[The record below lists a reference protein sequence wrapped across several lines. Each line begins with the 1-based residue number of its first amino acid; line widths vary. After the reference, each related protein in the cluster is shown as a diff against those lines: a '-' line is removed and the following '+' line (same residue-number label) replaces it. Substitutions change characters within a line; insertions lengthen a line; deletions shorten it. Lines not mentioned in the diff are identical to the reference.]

1 MHKHPPRASDGRSS
15 PKTARTARV
24 ATMKARAWLSRHGS
38 YVRRLSSFAQALAC
52 SGGKRAWIGVA
63 LAGLDGVVEALGDA
77 NVAYTWWRV
86 REYPALSAIV
96 SSVLGPPPQE
106 DGLAHGQV
114 VELGGLTCLRTS
126 EDLFVDGDLGPATTD
141 LRDRVWEKL
150 GPNLEATIRE
160 DDSTM
165 LLDVRPVEPQRR
177 ATAQGVALVARLRP
191 FVERGRG
198 ASCLLIGEPGCGK
211 TTAAAEATAALG
223 AGRSLRIPVGDL
235 ARMHG
240 GAFAL
245 LRFMRPEVLIV
256 DDIDRHGN
264 PQELLALFDEAGQ
277 HARLRIAT
285 CNYPKRLGS
294 ALLRPGRFD
303 LHVRAEDGEVAA
315 ARAEDVAAC
324 LAPVAEHLPDGVRVE
339 VEAWPIAYAA
349 ALAERLAVLGVDAWS
364 REVAELRRRLEEQR
378 AMDAAEQENDD

>member
-1 MHKHPPRASDGRSS
+1 
-15 PKTARTARV
+15 
-24 ATMKARAWLSRHGS
+24 MKARAWLSRHGT

-52 SGGKRAWIGVA
+52 SGGRRAWIGVV
-63 LAGLDGVVEALGDA
+63 LAGLDGLVEALGDA
-77 NVAYTWWRV
+77 NVAYTWERW
-86 REYPALSAIV
+86 REYPALSTIA

-106 DGLAHGQV
+106 SGLAHGHAIV
-114 VELGGLTCLRTS
+114 VAGLTCLRTS
-126 EDLFVDGDLGPATTD
+126 EDLFVDGELGPVIDA
-141 LRDRVWEKL
+141 LRDLVWEKL
-150 GPNLEATIRE
+150 GPNLEATICE
-160 DDSTM
+160 DDATM
-165 LLDVRPVEPQRR
+165 RLDVRPVKPQQR
-177 ATAQGVALVARLRP
+177 ATAQGAALVARLRP

-198 ASCLLIGEPGCGK
+198 ASALLIGEPGCGK
-211 TTAAAEATAALG
+211 TTAAAEATATLG

-235 ARMHG
+235 DRMHG

-303 LHVRAEDGEVAA
+303 LHVRTEDGEVLD
-315 ARAEDVAAC
+315 ARAEDAATC
-324 LAPVAEHLPDGVRVE
+324 LAPVAGHLPDGVRME
-339 VEAWPIAYAA
+339 VEAWPIAYVA
-349 ALAERLAVLGVDAWS
+349 ALAERLAVLGGGAWP

-378 AMDAAEQENDD
+378 AMDAAEQEGD